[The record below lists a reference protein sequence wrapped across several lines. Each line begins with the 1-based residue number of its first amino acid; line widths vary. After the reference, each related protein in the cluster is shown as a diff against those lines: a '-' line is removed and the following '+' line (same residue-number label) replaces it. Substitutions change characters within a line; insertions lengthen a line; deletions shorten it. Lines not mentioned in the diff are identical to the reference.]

1 MLLYLSSDTQLQL
14 SQKKVA
20 VVIKNSS
27 KGNFCTARSDSLN
40 DLIVKIGVK

>member
-14 SQKKVA
+14 SQKKAA

-27 KGNFCTARSDSLN
+27 KRNLYTARSDSLD
-40 DLIVKIGVK
+40 DLIVKTGIK